1 MTSDHRDPESPER
14 LDLQTLSAFVDGEL
28 PDAAHAAVQ
37 RELERNPESKARV
50 AAWRAQNAALKAL
63 FNGVESDADRVVVLR
78 RPVSPMKRMAVAA
91 GWLVVGIA
99 LGATAG
105 NLLPRAFRGGHEPP
119 TFARRAD
126 IAYAVYAPEV
136 RHPVEVG
143 AQEEAHL
150 ASWLSKRLGRHL
162 SIPSLQEYGYTL
174 VGGRLLPGDTGPAAQ
189 FMYESRQGARLTLY
203 VASIPTD
210 ETAFRLL
217 RDGDRRT
224 FYWVNDHL
232 GYALSGPISE
242 EKLRSIAID
251 VCSELGGRPESW
263 SESSS
268 DSRQ

>member
-1 MTSDHRDPESPER
+1 MNDYRDSGSSER

-28 PDAAHAAVQ
+28 PDAAHAAVGA
-37 RELERNPESKARV
+37 ELERDPESMARV
-50 AAWRAQNAALKAL
+50 ADWRAQKAALKAL
-63 FNGVESDADRVVVLR
+63 FGDVENEAPSVVVLR
-78 RPVSPMKRMAVAA
+78 RPHSRMQRMAVAA
-91 GWLVVGIA
+91 GWLFVGVA
-99 LGATAG
+99 LGTIAG
-105 NLLPRAFRGGHEPP
+105 NLLPRALHSAHEPA

-143 AQEEAHL
+143 AQDEAHL
-150 ASWLSKRLGRHL
+150 ASWLSKRLGRSL

-174 VGGRLLPGDTGPAAQ
+174 VGGRLLPGDSGPAAQ

-203 VASIPTD
+203 VAAIPTD

-224 FYWVNDHL
+224 FYWVSDHF
-232 GYALSGPISE
+232 GYALSGAISE

-268 DSRQ
+268 DSSR